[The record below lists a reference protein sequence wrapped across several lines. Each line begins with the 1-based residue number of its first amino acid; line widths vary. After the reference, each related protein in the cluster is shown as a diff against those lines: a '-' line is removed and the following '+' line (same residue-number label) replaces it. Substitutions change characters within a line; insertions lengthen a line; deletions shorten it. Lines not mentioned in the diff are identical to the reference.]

1 MNFPRTL
8 SPSNALVLP
17 PADHHDHD
25 GDDDGDDDDDDD
37 FKEDLLESISSEGLS
52 PQLPL
57 RVLGWGSLSQGGH
70 HKRLQCH
77 HHHHRHL

>member
-37 FKEDLLESISSEGLS
+37 DGDGDGLDKGLVFGS
-52 PQLPL
+52 FLKLTTCTHMCLYLFEQ
-57 RVLGWGSLSQGGH
+57 SLSS
-70 HKRLQCH
+70 
-77 HHHHRHL
+77 

>member
-37 FKEDLLESISSEGLS
+37 DGDGDYDLDCDNFSYFFGTSPLS
-52 PQLPL
+52 VQAIF
-57 RVLGWGSLSQGGH
+57 GTGSPKITWSH
-70 HKRLQCH
+70 S
-77 HHHHRHL
+77 